1 MWILVQIFLKTAL
14 AISIS
19 SPVVHATL
27 PTLTERKDP
36 KNLGLY
42 SLQTRVEGDV
52 LIPYGIDLSG
62 GVRYY
67 VDWDNKLTLE
77 TIRAKSV
84 GENSVGAGIMLNNNM
99 NCKTLFSPGKVYYR
113 TFALKGGTIIDVS
126 LDTSGY
132 RYLDMK
138 PIDIPTQ
145 TTLNRIRACC
155 SPSPPCSERCFE
167 VAEVQ
172 AAAFAI
178 TAPDG
183 VTILMSG
190 RCTYCAIKSCTTQ
203 CSEGEFATGSAFIDE
218 VIVSRTIR
226 SRVIIAYV

>member
-1 MWILVQIFLKTAL
+1 MWILVQIFLKTVL
-14 AISIS
+14 AISII
-19 SPVVHATL
+19 SPCVEAVL
-27 PTLTERKDP
+27 PTLTENDDP
-36 KNLGLY
+36 ALHGLY
-42 SLQTRVEGDV
+42 TDQTREEGDV
-52 LIPYGIDLSG
+52 LIPYGINLQG

-67 VDWDNKLTLE
+67 VDWDKKLTSE
-77 TIRAKSV
+77 AIKQKTV
-84 GENSVGAGIMLNNNM
+84 GVNSVGSEVMLNSNM

-113 TFALKGGTIIDVS
+113 TYALKGTIFDVS

-132 RYLDMK
+132 RDLEMK
-138 PIDIPTQ
+138 PIDHPTQ

-172 AAAFAI
+172 AAAFTI

-203 CSEGEFATGSAFIDE
+203 CSEGEFATNNAIIDE
-218 VIVSRTIR
+218 VTISRTFR
-226 SRVIIAYV
+226 SRIAVVYVH